1 MKGELDRESQAIDME
16 KATAER
22 MASLLE
28 RLGRELERE
37 EAYLDRTSEW
47 QVDDFNRKVNAYN
60 SLLERVRAQN
70 RRVNQL
76 VDSYNE
82 KLRRHGR

>member
-1 MKGELDRESQAIDME
+1 MESQ
-16 KATAER
+16 
-22 MASLLE
+22 LE
-28 RLGRELERE
+28 RLGRELKRA

-47 QVDDFNRKVNAYN
+47 EVDDFNRKVNAYN

-82 KLRRHGR
+82 KLRRYGR